1 MRKDQSALIIIDAQR
16 DFLDED
22 GPYARRHTGVASMR
36 RTAMRIA
43 MLLKQPP
50 VPVIAVISH
59 YRPDQFAEGLSL
71 CIRHTSGVEPALEL
85 PKNLP
90 TFVKAEHSAFTSA
103 QLVQYLADQQIK
115 RLFLAGF
122 LIEYCVRATALA
134 ALAAGF
140 DVVIVEDLVD
150 TADDVQ
156 QRKERTIAELR
167 KEGVRTVAFLDV
179 NEPSPEGEGP

>member
-1 MRKDQSALIIIDAQR
+1 MREEQSALIIIDAQR
-16 DFLDED
+16 DFLDEE
-22 GPYARRHTGVASMR
+22 GPYARRHKGIASMR
-36 RTAMRIA
+36 HTAMHIG

-50 VPVIAVISH
+50 LPVVAVISH

-71 CIRHTSGVEPALEL
+71 CIRHTSGVEPVLEL

-90 TFVKAEHSAFTSA
+90 TFIKHEHSAFSSA
-103 QLVQYLADQQIK
+103 PFLQYLADQQIK
-115 RLFLAGF
+115 RIYLAGF
-122 LIEYCVRATALA
+122 LIEYCVRATALD

-156 QRKERTIAELR
+156 QRKEATITELQEAGIASCRSTHMAE
-167 KEGVRTVAFLDV
+167 VFL
-179 NEPSPEGEGP
+179 